1 MNSLT
6 RFSIIIGVILLF
18 NVERLVSGKYFFFT
32 FYIRVYNQCSFFFII
47 ITSKFNYA
55 EPIDKYFDK
64 LIKTFQ

>member
-32 FYIRVYNQCSFFFII
+32 FYIRVYNQGTFFFIM
-47 ITSKFNYA
+47 ITSKFHYA
-55 EPIDKYFDK
+55 EPRDKYFDK
-64 LIKTFQ
+64 LIQTFQ